1 MSSLKFL
8 VWVLA
13 PAILVGCQVD
23 STVLIST
30 TPETSPQTQSIHNP
44 DPSPT
49 ESHGRLAYI
58 GGDGNVYVTTANRE
72 TTIAITDDATT
83 FPEKEGFSYHRLAWS
98 PKGSLAFAAVT
109 RENENFSSQ
118 LYVVDSPGE
127 VARIVGQSDEQA
139 VIYIY
144 WSPTACS
151 SGPGCQRLA
160 YLIEEDNSIALH
172 IVEMKAGR
180 VENRVAGLAQPF
192 YFAWSPDSH
201 QMLWHTGGARRH
213 NEEGRLTLY
222 DVDTDQWQTLPY
234 TTGLFFA
241 PVWSPQ
247 GDSWLG
253 VSADEAIDQLQIFGH
268 NEQPTTLT
276 TNPDGQIVF
285 LWSPQGDQIAY
296 AKREG
301 VDPVFGPIHI
311 FDLETRQTKRI
322 TAPRFSITAFF
333 WSPDGQRIAYLPK
346 LIPDANRLQ
355 WRIYDLERDEDRG
368 FTAFTPSFQMW
379 FMVSSFNQYAQSHSF
394 WSPDSRYLVYADR
407 DTSRIERVWLIDTWA
422 DGTNEPILI
431 DEGSIGVWSWN

>member
-1 MSSLKFL
+1 MNRLSSLII
-8 VWVLA
+8 VAWVLA
-13 PAILVGCQVD
+13 AVILMGCQ
-23 STVLIST
+23 SAAAE
-30 TPETSPQTQSIHNP
+30 TPPKTNSKDNSNLSPV
-44 DPSPT
+44 
-49 ESHGRLAYI
+49 ESRGRLAYI

-72 TTIAITDDATT
+72 TTIAITNDATT

-98 PKGSLAFAAVT
+98 WEGSLAFAAIT
-109 RENENFSSQ
+109 RSGEDFSSQ
-118 LYVVDSPGE
+118 LYVVESPGE
-127 VARIVGQSDEQA
+127 AARIVGQSDEQA

-144 WSPTACS
+144 WSPITCS
-151 SGPGCQRLA
+151 SGPGCQRFG

-172 IVEMKAGR
+172 IVEMNAGQ

-192 YFAWSPDSH
+192 YFTWSPDGR

-213 NEEGRLTLY
+213 NEEGRLSLY
-222 DVDTDQWQTLPY
+222 DANANEVQILPH

-241 PVWSPQ
+241 PAWSPQ

-253 VSADEAIDQLQIFGH
+253 VSAVEAIDQLQIF
-268 NEQPTTLT
+268 NDKQPTTLT

-301 VDPVFGPIHI
+301 VDPIFGPIHI
-311 FDLETRQTKRI
+311 FDLETGQTKRI
-322 TAPRFSITAFF
+322 TAPRFSITGFF
-333 WSPDGQRIAYLPK
+333 WSPDGQQIAYLPK
-346 LIPDANRLQ
+346 LIPDTNRLQ

-379 FMVSSFNQYAQSHSF
+379 FMVSSFNQYAQSHRF

-407 DTSRIERVWLIDTWA
+407 DTSRVERVWLIDTWT
-422 DGTNEPILI
+422 DGANEPILI